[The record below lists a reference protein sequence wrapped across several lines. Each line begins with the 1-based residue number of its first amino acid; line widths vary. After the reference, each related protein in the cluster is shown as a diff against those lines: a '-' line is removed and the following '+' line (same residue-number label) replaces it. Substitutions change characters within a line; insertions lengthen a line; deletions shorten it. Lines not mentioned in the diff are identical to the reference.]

1 MPVPITGLYAALLA
15 LVMLTLMVRVAR
27 MRVRTGVSILHGD
40 DMKLALAM
48 RQHGNF
54 IEAVPLALIL
64 MAVVEANGANSILL
78 HANGIVLLVSRIV
91 HPFGLTLDRFEHPLR
106 AVSVVGTL
114 LVTLVLAGVA
124 LWQAV
129 LPTLRPGL

>member
-15 LVMLTLMVRVAR
+15 VVGLTLMVRVAR

-40 DMKLALAM
+40 DMNLALAI

-54 IEAVPLALIL
+54 IEGVPVALIL
-64 MAVVEANGANSILL
+64 MALVEANGANSILL

-91 HPFGLTLDRFEHPLR
+91 HPFGLTVDRFEHPLR
-106 AVSVVGTL
+106 AVGVVGTL
-114 LVTLVLAGVA
+114 LVILVLAVVA
-124 LWQAV
+124 LWQA
-129 LPTLRPGL
+129 RWW

>member
-15 LVMLTLMVRVAR
+15 VVMLTLMVRVAR

-40 DMKLALAM
+40 DMNLAQAM

-78 HANGIVLLVSRIV
+78 HANGIVLLVARIA
-91 HPFGLTLDRFEHPLR
+91 HPFGLTIKGVEHPLR
-106 AVSVVGTL
+106 AVGVVGTL
-114 LVTLVLAGVA
+114 LMTLVLAGVA

-129 LPTLRPGL
+129 MTIQAPAP